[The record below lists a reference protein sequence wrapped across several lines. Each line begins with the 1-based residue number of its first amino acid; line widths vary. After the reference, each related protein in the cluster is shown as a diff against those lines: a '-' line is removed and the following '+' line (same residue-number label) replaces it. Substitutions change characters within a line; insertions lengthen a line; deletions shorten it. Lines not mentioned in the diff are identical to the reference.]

1 MNGRDERAK
10 EALLIYFSH
19 NGLLLCNENAE
30 LPYLDLVGGS
40 WNAIVALMESGD
52 VFYSRFYRNRVTYL
66 SRRMYA
72 ALRPHR
78 RRNERLD
85 GDAARLLAFL
95 TAAGE
100 ANASQMQRACLLDK
114 KTQAKALDQLVAEL
128 FVTVIRRDET
138 IRENW
143 CTFYYG
149 PAERWEEKCPAGGL
163 PAEAGEA
170 ERLLGCLVARDR
182 VQKLLK

>member
-1 MNGRDERAK
+1 MNERDERAK
-10 EALLIYFSH
+10 EALITYFSH

-52 VFYSRFYRNRVTYL
+52 VFYSRFFRQRVTYL
-66 SRRMYA
+66 SRGMYA
-72 ALRPHR
+72 ALKPHR
-78 RRNERLD
+78 RRNERL
-85 GDAARLLAFL
+85 GDDSLRLLTFL

-100 ANASQMQRACLLDK
+100 ANATQMQNACLFDK
-114 KTQAKALDQLVAEL
+114 KTQTKALDQLVSEL

-138 IRENW
+138 IHESW

-149 PAERWEEKCPAGGL
+149 PAERWEEKRPANGFSTG
-163 PAEAGEA
+163 PAEA
-170 ERLLGCLVARDR
+170 ERLLGSLVTGDQ